1 MNNPRTVKNSFW
13 NQLESKKITTRP
25 EIDQYLTTK
34 FGEPTN
40 QLQTNLL
47 FELTKKINSYY
58 QSEPQQSYTSYSLLG
73 TVSQI
78 VEKRFKEGKRRGQIF
93 YSVQLK
99 EGEKFRA
106 VKEDLPADK
115 WTQIVKLAILN
126 KKLVFKYKNWLL
138 NKDLVDFHP
147 HKK

>member
-1 MNNPRTVKNSFW
+1 MNNLW
-13 NQLESKKITTRP
+13 QELETKKITNRQ
-25 EIDQYLTTK
+25 EIEQHLIQK
-34 FGEPTN
+34 LGQPTN

-58 QSEPQQSYTSYSLLG
+58 QPEPQQSHTAYSLLG
-73 TVSQI
+73 TVKEI

-106 VKEDLPADK
+106 IKEDLPTDK
-115 WTQIVKLAILN
+115 WTQITKLAILN

-138 NKDLVDFHP
+138 NKDVIDFYP
-147 HKK
+147 HGKK